1 MEIMQTDTLAKYT
14 ERVRLLAS
22 AARMFRNEVCAGNL
36 YDADNAAAAVDAV
49 AILCDELQRLRDD
62 MCADFETAWA
72 LSCKA
77 SKDAE
82 LSAAV
87 RAFWKRQHESE
98 SEENGNG

>member
-22 AARMFRNEVCAGNL
+22 AARMFRNEICGANL
-36 YDADNAAAAVDAV
+36 HDEANAAAAVDAV
-49 AILCDELQRLRDD
+49 VILCDGLQRLRDD
-62 MCADFETAWA
+62 LNADSEKAWA

-77 SKDAE
+77 AKDAE
-82 LSAAV
+82 LSAAI

-98 SEENGNG
+98 SEENEI